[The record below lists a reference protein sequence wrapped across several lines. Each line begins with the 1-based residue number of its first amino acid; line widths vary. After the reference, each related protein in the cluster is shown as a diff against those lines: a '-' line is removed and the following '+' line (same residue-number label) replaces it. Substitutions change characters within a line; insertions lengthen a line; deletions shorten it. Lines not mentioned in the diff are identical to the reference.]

1 MVEWVDAT
9 VKNVASET
17 DGKAPSGVARF
28 NEEEQGGGAG
38 APLGPELVEASCVG
52 APPTSLACGPEW
64 PWLLEEEELRRGC
77 SSSAGAGNTGTVGN
91 VGLLEKIEPR
101 GSSSSSSSAASN
113 DQLMIG

>member
-1 MVEWVDAT
+1 LVEWVDAT

-38 APLGPELVEASCVG
+38 APLGPELVETSCVG
-52 APPTSLACGPEW
+52 APPTSLACGPVS
-64 PWLLEEEELRRGC
+64 PWLLEDEELSCG
-77 SSSAGAGNTGTVGN
+77 SSAGACCTGTVGK
-91 VGLLEKIEPR
+91 VGLLGKKIEPR